1 MAVEKS
7 NCLGKILI
15 IPVSKPEEHTEA
27 IKAAHEWCKKTTGQN
42 LHSIDQAETVDVH
55 GITGVHHKAMFKTLS
70 DITIKKQQRIRGQTG
85 WGGGGG
91 GGGGVALVRWTN
103 I

>member
-1 MAVEKS
+1 MVVEKS

-15 IPVSKPEEHTEA
+15 IPVSKPEA
-27 IKAAHEWCKKTTGQN
+27 IKAAHEWYKKTTGQN
-42 LHSIDQAETVDVH
+42 LHTIDQAETVDVH
-55 GITGVHHKAMFKTLS
+55 GITGVHHKAMFKKLS

-85 WGGGGG
+85 GGGGG
-91 GGGGVALVRWTN
+91 GALVRWTN

>member
-70 DITIKKQQRIRGQTG
+70 DITIKSSKESVARL
-85 WGGGGG
+85 GGGGG
-91 GGGGVALVRWTN
+91 GGGGGCGSCQVD
-103 I
+103 